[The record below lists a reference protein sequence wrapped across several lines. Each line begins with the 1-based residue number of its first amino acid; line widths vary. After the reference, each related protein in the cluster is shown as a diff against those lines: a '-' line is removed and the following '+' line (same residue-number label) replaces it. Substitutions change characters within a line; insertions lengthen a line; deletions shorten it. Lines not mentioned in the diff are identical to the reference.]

1 MRAKVVWALCGGA
14 LASSAFTVLLL
25 PSAFGPALPWPTS
38 PIAGRIEPTVAA
50 GSAAVHH
57 RRANFGDAPASI
69 DARQFADWVAHTGD
83 NAGSHFVI
91 VDKKFARL
99 YVFDADAG
107 LRGSTA
113 VLLGAAVGDDS
124 VPGIGLRPIAQVQAQ
139 ERTTPAGR
147 FMGEPGHNALGHDV
161 VWVDYDAAVSIHRV
175 INTQASEHR
184 LQRLASATVD
194 DKRISYGCINVPAAF
209 YETFIRTTFAGRRAP
224 IYVLPEV
231 KSVRQVFGAYPV
243 SMVNAQA
250 RVNE

>member
-1 MRAKVVWALCGGA
+1 MHAKVVWALSGA
-14 LASSAFTVLLL
+14 VLASSAFVALLF
-25 PSAFGPALPWPTS
+25 PSAFGPALPWRAA
-38 PIAGRIEPTVAA
+38 PIAGRTEPAVAA
-50 GSAAVHH
+50 ASASVHH
-57 RRANFGDAPASI
+57 RHANFGDAPASP

-83 NAGSHFVI
+83 NAGSDFVI
-91 VDKKFARL
+91 VDKKLARL

-107 LRGSTA
+107 LRATTA

-124 VPGIGLRPIAQVQAQ
+124 VPGIGKRPIAQVQAQ

-175 INTQASEHR
+175 INTLVSEHR

-194 DKRISYGCINVPAAF
+194 DKRISYGCINVPVAF
-209 YETFIRTTFAGRRAP
+209 YETYIRTTFAERRAP

-243 SMVNAQA
+243 SMANTQV
-250 RVNE
+250 RVNG